1 MSTNFLKHTAYINQP
16 NRCPNTECRSTDIDG
31 ESISVE
37 GAYAVQVVSCNECD
51 MQWKD
56 TFKLTGF
63 VVTELPSET

>member
-1 MSTNFLKHTAYINQP
+1 MSTNFLTHSAYINQP
-16 NRCPNTECRSTDIDG
+16 NHYPNKACRSTDIDG

-37 GAYAVQVVSCNECD
+37 GAYAVQDVSCNECGT
-51 MQWKD
+51 QWKD